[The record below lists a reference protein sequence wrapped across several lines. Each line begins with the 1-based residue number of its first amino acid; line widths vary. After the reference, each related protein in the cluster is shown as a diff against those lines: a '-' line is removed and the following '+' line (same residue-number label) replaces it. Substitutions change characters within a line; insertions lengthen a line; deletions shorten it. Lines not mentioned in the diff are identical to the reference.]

1 MRAWDTEELAWAKE
15 CLGAGDTHE
24 DIADMAGGS
33 VDDVHHALA
42 GIPRLTV
49 REREA
54 ASLYAAG
61 VTIRTIG
68 ALMKPDTGRPD
79 SLGAGYMRA
88 IRRKGHVTTYGER
101 WRASHH
107 G

>member
-1 MRAWDTEELAWAKE
+1 MRAWDAEELAWAKE

-24 DIADMAGGS
+24 DIADMAGRP
-33 VDDVHHALA
+33 VQDVRLVLS
-42 GIPRLTV
+42 GIPQLTA

-61 VTIRTIG
+61 VQIRTIG
-68 ALMKPDTGRPD
+68 ALMKPDTRRPD
-79 SLGAGYMRA
+79 SLGAAYMR
-88 IRRKGHVTTYGER
+88 RVREKGHVTPYGDR
-101 WRASHH
+101 WMASRH